1 MDPSRVDPV
10 RVAEVLVGAATV
22 GGVATDEQLAVVGAL
37 LDGFL
42 DAKVDVASVVPT
54 EPDGFDPEEFGSLED
69 ETRRMVGNM
78 VAMITLCRDPL
89 TIAQIDRADA
99 YATVLGH
106 GGPEIH
112 VGRVSL
118 EEGPEAGYWEL
129 QARVP
134 SENREAWDRAIAVSE
149 DGAPADVTDAQ
160 VYEIVSSWRDLPE
173 GTLGRAFVEFY
184 ARFGFDLPGTP
195 GTSGVQRP
203 ASWRV
208 YHDMSHVISDYGT
221 SGVGELAVTAM
232 TYAINRDDDRWAGL
246 MNAFAVYEA
255 GMTPGDAFDF
265 VGKRAALA
273 TPGATD
279 VLADALKRGRRCT
292 GDFSRAHF
300 AALAPLPIQAVRAQF
315 GVLPVTA
322 ALAS

>member
-22 GGVATDEQLAVVGAL
+22 DGVATHEQLAVVGAL

-42 DAKVDVASVVPT
+42 DAKVDVASVVPI
-54 EPDGFDPEEFGSLED
+54 EPDRFDPAQFGSLED
-69 ETRRMVGNM
+69 ESRRMVGNM
-78 VAMITLCRDPL
+78 VAMITLCRVPL

-99 YATVLGH
+99 FAKVLGH

-112 VGRVSL
+112 VGRVAV
-118 EEGPEAGYWEL
+118 EEGPEAGYWDL
-129 QARVP
+129 QTRVP
-134 SENREAWDRAIAVSE
+134 SENAEEWGRAIARPE
-149 DGAPADVTDAQ
+149 DGAPASVTDAQ
-160 VYEIVSSWRDLPE
+160 VYEVVSSWRNLPE

-184 ARFGFDLPGTP
+184 DRFGFDLPGTP

-208 YHDMSHVISDYGT
+208 YHDMSHVIAGYGT

-232 TYAINRDDDRWAGL
+232 TYAITRDDDRWAAL
-246 MNAFAVYEA
+246 MNAFAVYQA
-255 GMTPGDAFDF
+255 GMTPGERFDF
-265 VGKRAALA
+265 VGTSEALA
-273 TPGATD
+273 RPGATD

-300 AALAPLPIQAVRAQF
+300 AALAPLPIEAVRAQF
-315 GVLPVTA
+315 GVPPVTA

>member
-1 MDPSRVDPV
+1 MDPSPVDPV

-22 GGVATDEQLAVVGAL
+22 RGVATDVQLAVVGAL

-42 DAKVDVASVVPT
+42 DAKVDVATVVPA
-54 EPDGFDPEEFGSLED
+54 EPDGFDPAGFGSLED
-69 ETRRMVGNM
+69 ESRRLVGYM
-78 VAMITLCRDPL
+78 VAMVMLCRDPL

-99 YATVLGH
+99 FAEVLGH
-106 GGPEIH
+106 GRPEIH

-118 EEGPEAGYWEL
+118 EEGPEAGYWDL
-129 QARVP
+129 QTRVP
-134 SENREAWDRAIAVSE
+134 AEKPEEWDRAIALPE
-149 DGAPADVTDAQ
+149 DGVPAGVTDAR
-160 VYEIVSSWRDLPE
+160 VYEVVSGWRNLPD

-184 ARFGFDLPGTP
+184 DRFRFDLPGTP
-195 GTSGVQRP
+195 GTTGVQRP

-208 YHDMSHVISDYGT
+208 YHDMSHVIAGYGT

-232 TYAINRDDDRWAGL
+232 TYAINRDDDRWAAL
-246 MNAFAVYEA
+246 MNAFAVYQA
-255 GMTPGDAFDF
+255 GMTPGEAFDF
-265 VGKRAALA
+265 VSTSGALA
-273 TPGATD
+273 RPGATD

-300 AALAPLPIQAVRAQF
+300 AALAPLPIEAVRAQF

-322 ALAS
+322 TLAS

>member
-22 GGVATDEQLAVVGAL
+22 GGVATDTQLAVVGAL

-42 DAKVDVASVVPT
+42 DATVDVASVVPI
-54 EPDGFDPEEFGSLED
+54 EPDGFDPAEFGSLQD
-69 ETRRMVGNM
+69 ESRRMVGNM

-89 TIAQIDRADA
+89 TIEQIDRADA
-99 YATVLGH
+99 YAKVLGH

-118 EEGPEAGYWEL
+118 EEGPEAGYWDL
-129 QARVP
+129 QTRVP
-134 SENREAWDRAIAVSE
+134 TENPEEWDRAIARPE
-149 DGAPADVTDAQ
+149 DGVPADVTDAQ
-160 VYEIVSSWRDLPE
+160 VYEIVSGWRNLPE

-184 ARFGFDLPGTP
+184 DRFGFDLPGTP
-195 GTSGVQRP
+195 GTTGVQRP

-208 YHDMSHVISDYGT
+208 YHDMSHVIAGYGT

-232 TYAINRDDDRWAGL
+232 TYAINRDDDRWAAL
-246 MNAFAVYEA
+246 MNAVAVYQA
-255 GMTPGDAFDF
+255 GMTPGEMFGF
-265 VGKRAALA
+265 VGKSAALA
-273 TPGATD
+273 RPGATD
-279 VLADALKRGRRCT
+279 VLTDALKRGRRCT

-300 AALAPLPIQAVRAQF
+300 AALAPLPIEAVRATF
-315 GVLPVTA
+315 GVPPVTA

>member
-1 MDPSRVDPV
+1 MDPARI
-10 RVAEVLVGAATV
+10 AEVLVGAATV
-22 GGVATDEQLAVVGAL
+22 DGVATDEQLAVVGAL

-42 DAKVDVASVVPT
+42 DAEVDVAGVVPI
-54 EPDGFDPEEFGSLED
+54 EPGGFDPEEFGSLED
-69 ETRRMVGNM
+69 ETRRMVANM
-78 VAMITLCRDPL
+78 VAMVTMCRHPL

-99 YATVLGH
+99 YAKVLGH
-106 GGPEIH
+106 GGTEILI
-112 VGRVSL
+112 GRVLL
-118 EEGPEAGYWEL
+118 EEGPEAGYWDL

-134 SENREAWDRAIAVSE
+134 AESPEEWDRAIALPE
-149 DGAPADVTDAQ
+149 DGVPAAVTDAQ
-160 VYEIVSSWRDLPE
+160 VYAVVSSWRDLPE
-173 GTLGRAFVEFY
+173 GTLGRAFVAFY
-184 ARFGFDLPGTP
+184 DRFGLDLPGTP
-195 GTSGVQRP
+195 GTTGVERP

-208 YHDMSHVISDYGT
+208 YHDMAHVISDYGT
-221 SGVGELAVTAM
+221 TGVGELAVTAM

-255 GMTPGDAFDF
+255 GMTPGELFDF

-273 TPGATD
+273 RPGATD

-300 AALAPLPIQAVRAQF
+300 AGLAPIPIEDVRAQF
-315 GVLPVTA
+315 GVLPVTT